1 MEICGSLFEACKSFK
16 SLRAD
21 VYSHTRSTIWLNCH
35 CGGLFEMEYIEA
47 KRLLTSIDSFR
58 KKTKV
63 QSFDI
68 EEFEVKLYEFK
79 QDLKEKVEKL
89 SEKCI
94 HLGLAYT

>member
-1 MEICGSLFEACKSFK
+1 MEF
-16 SLRAD
+16 
-21 VYSHTRSTIWLNCH
+21 
-35 CGGLFEMEYIEA
+35 IEA

-63 QSFDI
+63 RSFEI
-68 EEFEVKLYEFK
+68 EEFEVKLNEFK

-94 HLGLAYT
+94 NLGLVYT

>member
-1 MEICGSLFEACKSFK
+1 MEICGSLFDGCKSFK

-21 VYSHTRSTIWLNCH
+21 AYSHSRNTIWLNCH
-35 CGGLFEMEYIEA
+35 CGGMFEMEFIEA
-47 KRLLTSIDSFR
+47 KNLLTSIDSFR

-63 QSFDI
+63 RSFEI
-68 EEFEVKLYEFK
+68 EEFEVKLNEFK

-94 HLGLAYT
+94 NLGLVYT